1 MSVTPARHADWT
13 IVLQASTAVVL
24 ANNGDTSTA
33 IRLPNANA
41 LGFFLDIT
49 AAAADTGDKLDITV
63 QTRLGNNVYV
73 DVLHFGQILGDATP
87 GVGTRLFG
95 MITTGTGVTTPF
107 GAGVALAPNA
117 VRHLIGDDWRVK
129 TNVVDTGANAAFT
142 FAVYVIPM

>member
-1 MSVTPARHADWT
+1 MSVTPNRHGDWT
-13 IVLQASTAVVL
+13 IVLQASTAVLL

-33 IRLPNANA
+33 IRLPQGP

-49 AAAADTGDKLDITV
+49 AVAADSGDKLDITV
-63 QTRLGNNVYV
+63 QTRLGNSVYV

-87 GVGTRLFG
+87 GDATRGFG

-107 GAGVALAPNA
+107 LAGSALASGA
-117 VRHLIGDDWRVK
+117 VRHLMGDDWRVK
-129 TNVVDTGANAAFT
+129 TNVTDSGANAAFT